1 MNRAVRLKS
10 LSKMERLASGDT
22 IATYAYR
29 DLVQEDSSGKDRRKR
44 KNGMRGGI
52 NVRNDSGRQVIDKLR
67 RIIEKNEQKLT
78 YFQNRLKQSE
88 FIDQPNQRLIG
99 TAAGQADSYV
109 DQLAILQTQLREL
122 EKLYGGSV
130 KLRTTEEQDLRRIWG
145 WTTEPAIRNRLPT
158 EFMPFQAYVANWH
171 HWLADEDTHPFSID
185 LPTGELIGFMLI
197 KRTGDAEKV
206 AKLEFIV
213 IRSDCRYQGYGTE
226 AIQQAIDLIFE
237 HLGADTFEVQVGVD
251 NYAAFLCFEKCGLE
265 FIDQGRYGSLECY
278 RMEIC
283 REVWEG
289 VRSAESISEH
299 GDREALSVRTDA
311 IGEGASPYLTAK
323 LLAPLK
329 ELVSNR

>member
-1 MNRAVRLKS
+1 
-10 LSKMERLASGDT
+10 
-22 IATYAYR
+22 
-29 DLVQEDSSGKDRRKR
+29 
-44 KNGMRGGI
+44 MRS
-52 NVRNDSGRQVIDKLR
+52 DSGRQVIDKLR

-99 TAAGQADSYV
+99 TAAGQADSFT

-130 KLRTTEEQDLRRIWG
+130 KLRTTEERDLRRIWG
-145 WTTEPAIRNRLPT
+145 WTNEPTLRNRLCT
-158 EFMPFQAYVANWH
+158 EFMPFQTYVDSWH
-171 HWLADEDTHPFSID
+171 RWLADKHTHPFSID

-197 KRTGDAEKV
+197 RCTGEAEK
-206 AKLEFIV
+206 AATLEFIV
-213 IRSDCRYQGYGTE
+213 IRPDCRYQGYGTE

-237 HLGADTFEVQVGVD
+237 HLGVEVFELQVGVD
-251 NYAAFLCFEKCGLE
+251 NYAAFLCFERCGLE
-265 FIDQGRYGSLECY
+265 YIDQGRYGGLECY
-278 RMEIC
+278 RMEMH

-289 VRSAESISEH
+289 VRSP
-299 GDREALSVRTDA
+299 DSVLEYDDHETSPVPNPDA
-311 IGEGASPYLTAK
+311 IGKGSSPYLTAK